1 MIIIIVINLI
11 LILWLFRE
19 YIYIPK
25 NLNQDYKEFREMDA
39 ALIGYIENKWGNS
52 VDWIFSEVLELNR
65 KGYIL
70 IEYQIKEGE
79 QFDYTIKK
87 LGGKSISKLKNYELT
102 TYRILF
108 ENSDQITKKEL
119 EEKLKATFE
128 REENINIKSFSIR
141 NEIIEE
147 LIKKGIIDANSQK
160 FLTIL
165 KRIYM
170 VACIM
175 ILIIFKELNALQMA
189 IFLVETF
196 ITLYICTKGRTFT
209 AQGKN
214 LKAKIEDYQ
223 EYLANNKLLS
233 QNEILDFMLQEKDYI
248 NSIALHIDSNARNGF
263 IDIEIID
270 GSAKNLNSLVLNIL
284 FIALLFVLYL
294 IMILI

>member
-79 QFDYTIKK
+79 QFDYAIKK

-175 ILIIFKELNALQMA
+175 ILIIFKELNAIQMA

-263 IDIEIID
+263 IDTEIID

>member
-160 FLTIL
+160 ILTIL

-248 NSIALHIDSNARNGF
+248 NSIALHIDSNARKGF
-263 IDIEIID
+263 IDTEIID

>member
-263 IDIEIID
+263 IDTEIID

>member
-1 MIIIIVINLI
+1 
-11 LILWLFRE
+11 
-19 YIYIPK
+19 
-25 NLNQDYKEFREMDA
+25 MDA

-263 IDIEIID
+263 IDTEIID

>member
-25 NLNQDYKEFREMDA
+25 NLNQDYKEFIEMDA

-263 IDIEIID
+263 IDTEIID